1 MSNRIMALCWQLS
14 GMSGTEKAV
23 LIALADRAD
32 DAGMCWPSIATL
44 AQMTCFTDRAVQK
57 CIHSLLEKGLISV
70 QVSPGGKSNKYAIN
84 PEPRS
89 PSAEK
94 LANANGERN
103 SPLDGEPRSP
113 RTKFT
118 PNHVHRNGEPR
129 SPNGEPRSPK
139 PSRTIREP
147 STKSIAPPE
156 GVDQKLW
163 ADFLVIRKAK
173 KAPVT
178 DTAIAGIRREAE
190 KAGVDFGTAIA
201 TCCERGW
208 AGYKAEWVKSDRL
221 GVNRTATPVAPMATK
236 NYREGITEDGCI
248 H

>member
-1 MSNRIMALCWQLS
+1 
-14 GMSGTEKAV
+14 
-23 LIALADRAD
+23 
-32 DAGMCWPSIATL
+32 
-44 AQMTCFTDRAVQK
+44 
-57 CIHSLLEKGLISV
+57 
-70 QVSPGGKSNKYAIN
+70 
-84 PEPRS
+84 
-89 PSAEK
+89 
-94 LANANGERN
+94 
-103 SPLDGEPRSP
+103 
-113 RTKFT
+113 
-118 PNHVHRNGEPR
+118 
-129 SPNGEPRSPK
+129 
-139 PSRTIREP
+139 
-147 STKSIAPPE
+147 
-156 GVDQKLW
+156 LW